1 MTVIR
6 LLLAED
12 HVIVRESLREV
23 LVREPDLDV
32 VGEAGDGLTALELS
46 RELAPDILVAD
57 ISMPGLDGVA
67 LAQRMR
73 QECPE
78 VRVLA
83 LSSHL
88 DRRILSNMLDAG
100 ALGFVN
106 KAAGRIELLS
116 AIRAVNARNR
126 FLCQQCV
133 ALLMV
138 KPTHSGVETVLGRRE
153 IEVLKLI
160 AVGMTSSAISEKLF
174 IAQGTV
180 EVHRRN
186 IMRKLEQHNIAGL
199 TQYAIR
205 EGLISV

>member
-1 MTVIR
+1 VIR
-6 LLLAED
+6 LLLADD
-12 HVIVRESLREV
+12 HAIVRESLREI
-23 LVREPDLDV
+23 LAREPDLDI
-32 VGEAGDGLTALELS
+32 VGEAGDGLAALALA
-46 RELAPDILVAD
+46 RDLAPDILLTD

-73 QECPE
+73 QECPGT
-78 VRVLA
+78 RVLA

-88 DRRILSNMLDAG
+88 DRRILTNMLDAG
-100 ALGFVN
+100 ALGYVN

-116 AIRAVNARNR
+116 GIRAVASGNR
-126 FLCQQCV
+126 FLCQQC
-133 ALLMV
+133 AAMLMA
-138 KPTHSGVETVLGRRE
+138 KPAHSSAEAVLGRRE

-160 AVGMTSSAISEKLF
+160 AVGMTSATISEKLF

>member
-1 MTVIR
+1 VIR
-6 LLLAED
+6 LLLADD
-12 HVIVRESLREV
+12 HAIVRESLREI
-23 LVREPDLDV
+23 LAREPDLDI
-32 VGEAGDGLTALELS
+32 VGEAGDGHTALALAHELV
-46 RELAPDILVAD
+46 PDILMTD

-73 QECPE
+73 QECPG
-78 VRVLA
+78 VKVLA

-88 DRRILSNMLDAG
+88 DRRILTNMLDAG
-100 ALGFVN
+100 ALGYVN

-116 AIRAVNARNR
+116 GIRAVASGNR
-126 FLCQQCV
+126 FMCQQC
-133 ALLMV
+133 AAMLMA
-138 KPTHSGVETVLGRRE
+138 KPAQSSAEAVLGRRE

-160 AVGMTSSAISEKLF
+160 AIGLTSAAISEKLF

-186 IMRKLEQHNIAGL
+186 ILRKLDQHNIAGL